1 MTHEQIVGSVVI
13 SLVVGV
19 FLIIIGAVL
28 QPLLKRL
35 WERMNAPSP
44 LTPQT
49 KGQLTGQLL
58 GWEAELERLNYL
70 NTHAKDL
77 FLNLFVVC
85 MASLLLLAL
94 AFLLFV
100 LRVMLTTPQPND
112 LLLAFVVVVLTMA
125 ILIFGLAIR
134 QAGRMSDARIEG
146 TKKSVQKHI
155 DEINKQLN
163 PPTTP

>member
-19 FLIIIGAVL
+19 FLIILGAIL
-28 QPLLKRL
+28 QPLLKRA

-49 KGQLTGQLL
+49 KGQLMAQLVL
-58 GWEAELERLNYL
+58 WEAELERLNYL

-77 FLNLFVVC
+77 FLNLFQVC
-85 MASLLLLAL
+85 MAAFLLLGL
-94 AFLLFV
+94 AFLLYVVSFIPTASGG
-100 LRVMLTTPQPND
+100 LFRIWA
-112 LLLAFVVVVLTMA
+112 LAVLTVA
-125 ILIFGLAIR
+125 IGVFGLAIR
-134 QAGRMSDARIEG
+134 EAGRMSDKRIDG
-146 TKKSVQKHI
+146 TIKNVQKRM

-163 PPTTP
+163 PPA